1 MFQHLAHFL
10 RALSELFLKL
20 AEQLVVFTFSVGKVV
35 VAQLSVLLLELALDF
50 IPGAFELEFV
60 HVNYSALS
68 AQLAVLDPQQA
79 KHLSTDRR
87 DRRYRRLKKD
97 SSGFLSSVS
106 FYPAEVLCGFKAARA
121 AAQNSGAVVAFGKWF
136 EVKCCF
142 LILSANAIP

>member
-1 MFQHLAHFL
+1 MLALLLKWKFESVRLMFQHLAHFL
-10 RALSELFLKL
+10 RALSKLFLKL

-97 SSGFLSSVS
+97 SS
-106 FYPAEVLCGFKAARA
+106 A
-121 AAQNSGAVVAFGKWF
+121 
-136 EVKCCF
+136 
-142 LILSANAIP
+142 